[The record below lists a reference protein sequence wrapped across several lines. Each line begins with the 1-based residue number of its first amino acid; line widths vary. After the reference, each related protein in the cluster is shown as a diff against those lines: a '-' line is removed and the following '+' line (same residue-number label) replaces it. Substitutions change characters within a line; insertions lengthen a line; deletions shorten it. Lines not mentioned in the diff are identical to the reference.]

1 MSHLPLLA
9 KHAPPARLQS
19 PRRAPQ
25 LCCLCLLVGTA
36 LLVTQTD
43 LIHAH
48 GNGTKVP
55 FELHRLVHGT
65 PEENDLLV
73 TVRYLASL
81 VDKR

>member
-9 KHAPPARLQS
+9 KHAPPAKLQS

-25 LCCLCLLVGTA
+25 LCCLCLLAGTA
-36 LLVTQTD
+36 LLVLQPD
-43 LIHAH
+43 LLHVHNATH
-48 GNGTKVP
+48 VP
-55 FELHRLVHGT
+55 PELHRLVHGT

-81 VDKR
+81 VDEP